1 MLVAY
6 FRKGSAV
13 AVTVAASVAVA
24 ENIVVEHEDA
34 DVASVDVG
42 FAVYVVGYEVHAAD
56 RVVVEHVVDVV
67 GADQHAVV
75 VADVAIVD
83 ADFAVYVVGVEHA
96 VGNIGYVV
104 EGAVDYVV
112 EHAAECAEDVAV
124 AVDALDVD
132 SAVYAVVCVVG
143 AVDCVAVDVVGVA
156 SDAYAVE

>member
-56 RVVVEHVVDVV
+56 RVVDVV
-67 GADQHAVV
+67 GAGQHAVV